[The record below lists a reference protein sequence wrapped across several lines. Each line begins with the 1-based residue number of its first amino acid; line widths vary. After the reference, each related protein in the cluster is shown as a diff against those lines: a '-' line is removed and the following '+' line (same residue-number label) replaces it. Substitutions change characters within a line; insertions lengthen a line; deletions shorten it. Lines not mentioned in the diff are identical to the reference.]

1 MPDNAFYMYAAY
13 VLAALLYVGYVASL
27 WIRARRE
34 GAMPTKPDGA

>member
-27 WIRARRE
+27 WIRARRR
-34 GAMPTKPDGA
+34 GATATERDGA